1 MSQKHLQFV
10 NGQAKCNYHFKH
22 YLLYTLNACKHTE
35 VQKHLLQSSPLQI
48 RGRFFLI
55 FFFFPFSLTALKD
68 FITTC
73 YHQLVFPVYSKYHS
87 MYASTAKH
95 FLLFL
100 ASVSIYCSTNKK
112 LCQKTQI
119 KRWVHSTGRYRTS
132 SEVRKSNRV
141 LKRIN
146 VLF

>member
-55 FFFFPFSLTALKD
+55 FFFFPQGLTFIVFFYQLCFVNFVWNTLTVKCSQLPTLSMISQYRKNLK
-68 FITTC
+68 
-73 YHQLVFPVYSKYHS
+73 QLKKIFVLSFPVTHFFLTSDTLFVRNKQAINQSKICW
-87 MYASTAKH
+87 A
-95 FLLFL
+95 FVIL
-100 ASVSIYCSTNKK
+100 I
-112 LCQKTQI
+112 
-119 KRWVHSTGRYRTS
+119 
-132 SEVRKSNRV
+132 
-141 LKRIN
+141 
-146 VLF
+146 